1 MLQPRRLRRAAMLA
15 VGASL
20 AFTSTASAV
29 DEVNTKKLRD
39 GVTINGMLAHERAF
53 QFIANANGG
62 TRASGTPGY
71 DASAKYV
78 RDRLRDAG
86 YTTRTQQFMFRY
98 YEETS
103 PAELQQV
110 TPGQEDYET
119 ASYQYSGSGDVTAPV
134 QPVDVQIP
142 PPAEAGTSDSGCEA
156 SDFDGFTEG
165 NIALIQRGFCNFGVK
180 ADLAEEAGAS
190 AVIIF
195 NEGQPGRTDLSVGT
209 LGEETVVDIPV
220 VGASFADGQEL
231 YSLDQAGD
239 VTARVFTAI
248 LDEQRPT
255 SNVLAYSDKGN
266 TDEKVVIGAHLDS
279 VTEGAGINDNGSG
292 SAGILEIAEELDDTK
307 LDKKL
312 RRQLV
317 FAFWGAEESGLVGSE
332 YYVGQLTPSQ
342 LGDHYANLN
351 FDMIGSPNYVRFIY
365 DGDNSDFEPDGVNV
379 FAGPPGS
386 GEIEGIFERYFAG
399 QGLASDPTPFSG
411 RSDYGPFIAA
421 GIPAGGLFTGAEG
434 IKTADQAARYGGTAG
449 VAYDPNYH
457 GAGDDITNISTKALG
472 EMADAAAHTTL
483 TMGRSRSGLF
493 EDGSRKAS
501 MKKAKRMHAESLR

>member
-20 AFTSTASAV
+20 AFTSTAYAI
-29 DEVNTKKLRD
+29 DDVNTKRLRD

-53 QFIANANGG
+53 QFIANANGA

-71 DASAKYV
+71 DASADYV
-78 RDRLRDAG
+78 EERLRSAG
-86 YTTRTQQFMFRY
+86 YRVERQEFMFRFY
-98 YEETS
+98 QETA
-103 PAELQQV
+103 PAELSQV
-110 TPGQEDYET
+110 TPNAKDYET
-119 ASYQYSGSGDVTAPV
+119 GSFQYSGSGEVTAPV

-142 PPAEAGTSDSGCEA
+142 PPAQPGSTSGCEA
-156 SDFDGFTEG
+156 ADFAGFVAG
-165 NIALIQRGFCNFGVK
+165 NIALIQRGTCTFGVK
-180 ADLAEEAGAS
+180 AENAEAAGAS

-195 NEGQPGRTDLSVGT
+195 NEGQPGRTELITGT
-209 LGEETVVDIPV
+209 LGEETQVEIPV

-231 YSLDQAGD
+231 YNLAQAGE

-255 SNVLAYSDKGN
+255 SNVLAYSRQGN
-266 TDEKVVIGAHLDS
+266 TDEKVVVGAHLDS
-279 VTEGAGINDNGSG
+279 VTEGPGINDNGSG
-292 SAGILEIAEELDDTK
+292 SAGILEIAEELDETG
-307 LDKKL
+307 LDERL

-332 YYVGQLTPSQ
+332 YYVGQLTPTQ
-342 LGDHYANLN
+342 LGRHYANLN

-365 DGDNSDFEPDGVNV
+365 DGDNSAFAPDGVNV

-386 GEIEGIFERYFAG
+386 GEIEAIFERYFAG

-434 IKTADQAARYGGTAG
+434 IKTPEQAAVYGGTAG
-449 VAYDPNYH
+449 IAYDPNYH
-457 GAGDDITNISTKALG
+457 QAGDDITNVNTTALG
-472 EMADAAAHTTL
+472 QMADAAAHTTYTL
-483 TMGRSRSGLF
+483 GRSRSGLF
-493 EDGSRKAS
+493 EDSSRAMS
-501 MKKAKRMHAESLR
+501 KKVQRMHAEAAR

>member
-71 DASAKYV
+71 DASATYV
-78 RDRLRDAG
+78 RDRLRNAG

-98 YEETS
+98 YEETA
-103 PAELQQV
+103 PAALQQV
-110 TPGQEDYET
+110 TPNQKDYET
-119 ASYQYSGSGDVTAPV
+119 ASYQYSGSGDVTAQV
-134 QPVDVQIP
+134 QSVDVQIP
-142 PPAEAGTSDSGCEA
+142 PAPTPSSTSGCEA
-156 SDFDGFTEG
+156 SDFAGFTAG
-165 NIALIQRGFCNFGVK
+165 NIALIQRGTCNFGVK
-180 ADLAEEAGAS
+180 ADNAEAAGAS

-231 YSLDQAGD
+231 HSLDQAGD

-266 TDEKVVIGAHLDS
+266 TDEKVVVGAHLDS

-342 LGDHYANLN
+342 LGEHYANLN

-365 DGDNSDFEPDGVNV
+365 DGDNSAFDARRRQRVR
-379 FAGPPGS
+379 GP
-386 GEIEGIFERYFAG
+386 
-399 QGLASDPTPFSG
+399 
-411 RSDYGPFIAA
+411 
-421 GIPAGGLFTGAEG
+421 
-434 IKTADQAARYGGTAG
+434 AR
-449 VAYDPNYH
+449 
-457 GAGDDITNISTKALG
+457 
-472 EMADAAAHTTL
+472 
-483 TMGRSRSGLF
+483 
-493 EDGSRKAS
+493 
-501 MKKAKRMHAESLR
+501 LR

>member
-1 MLQPRRLRRAAMLA
+1 MLQPRRLRHAAMLA

-20 AFTSTASAV
+20 AFTSTAYAV
-29 DEVNTKKLRD
+29 DEVNTQRLRD

-71 DASAKYV
+71 DASADYV
-78 RDRLRDAG
+78 EERLRSAG
-86 YTTRTQQFMFRY
+86 YRTVIQEFMFRY
-98 YEETS
+98 YQETA
-103 PAELQQV
+103 PAELSQV
-110 TPGQEDYET
+110 TPTPKDYAT
-119 ASYQYSGSGDVTAPV
+119 GSYQYSGSGDVTARV

-142 PPAEAGTSDSGCEA
+142 PPAQPGSTSGCEA
-156 SDFDGFTEG
+156 ADFAGFTAG
-165 NIALIQRGFCNFGVK
+165 NIALIQRGTCTFGVK
-180 ADLAEEAGAS
+180 ADNAEAAGAS

-195 NEGQPGRTDLSVGT
+195 NEGQPGRTDLVEGT

-231 YSLDQAGD
+231 YNLAQAGS

-255 SNVLAYSDKGN
+255 SNALAYSREGN
-266 TDEKVVIGAHLDS
+266 TEEKVVVGAHLDS
-279 VTEGAGINDNGSG
+279 VLEGPGINDNGSG
-292 SAGILEIAEELDDTK
+292 SAGILEIAEELDETG
-307 LDKKL
+307 LDERL

-332 YYVGQLTPSQ
+332 YYVGQLTPTQ
-342 LGDHYANLN
+342 LGRHYANLN

-365 DGDNSDFEPDGVNV
+365 DGDNSAFEPDGVNV

-386 GEIEGIFERYFAG
+386 GEIESIFENYFAG

-421 GIPAGGLFTGAEG
+421 GIPAGGLFTGAELR
-434 IKTADQAARYGGTAG
+434 KTAAQAATYGGTAG
-449 VAYDPNYH
+449 IAYDPNYH
-457 GAGDDITNISTKALG
+457 QAGDDITNVNTKALG
-472 EMADAAAHTTL
+472 EMADAAAHTTYTL
-483 TMGRSRSGLF
+483 GRSRSGIF
-493 EDGSRKAS
+493 EDGSRVMSNKV
-501 MKKAKRMHAESLR
+501 KRMHAEAAR

>member
-29 DEVNTKKLRD
+29 DEVNSKKLRD

-62 TRASGTPGY
+62 TRASGTRGY
-71 DASAKYV
+71 DASAEYV
-78 RDRLRDAG
+78 RERLRDAG
-86 YTTRTQQFMFRY
+86 YATRTQQFDFRY
-98 YEETS
+98 YEETA
-103 PAELQQV
+103 PAELEQV
-110 TPGQEDYET
+110 TPTAKDYET
-119 ASYQYSGSGDVTAPV
+119 ESYQYSGSGDVTAPV
-134 QPVDVQIP
+134 EPVDVQIP

-156 SDFDGFTEG
+156 ADFDGFTEG
-165 NIALIQRGFCNFGVK
+165 NVALIQRGFCNFGVK

-195 NEGQPGRTDLSVGT
+195 NEGQPGRTELSVGT

-220 VGASFADGQEL
+220 VGASFADGKEL
-231 YSLDQAGD
+231 YDLAQADG

-248 LDEQRPT
+248 LDEIRPT
-255 SNVLAYSDKGN
+255 SNVLAYSKEGAK
-266 TDEKVVIGAHLDS
+266 DEKVVVGAHLDS

-307 LDKKL
+307 LDRKL

-332 YYVGQLTPSQ
+332 YYVRQLTPSR
-342 LGDHYANLN
+342 LGEHYANLN

-386 GEIEGIFERYFAG
+386 GELESIFERYFAG

-434 IKTADQAARYGGTAG
+434 IKTADQAATYGGTAG

-457 GAGDDITNISTKALG
+457 GAGDDITNVNTKALG